1 MLREHAA
8 LSQARFFWLTGCAP
22 VLMSREQGA
31 GDADT
36 ARFGV
41 GMDCVLA
48 LGVGLC
54 FGAYGTVEQC
64 PKLAA
69 I

>member
-8 LSQARFFWLTGCAP
+8 LSQARFFFWLTCCAY
-22 VLMSREQGA
+22 VLMSKDQGDY
-31 GDADT
+31 DADT

-41 GMDCVLA
+41 GMDRLLA

-54 FGAYGTVEQC
+54 FGAYGTVE
-64 PKLAA
+64 
-69 I
+69 

>member
-1 MLREHAA
+1 
-8 LSQARFFWLTGCAP
+8 
-22 VLMSREQGA
+22 MSKEQGA
-31 GDADT
+31 CDADT

-41 GMDCVLA
+41 GMDRLLA
-48 LGVGLC
+48 LGVGLS
-54 FGAYGTVEQC
+54 FSAYGTVEQC